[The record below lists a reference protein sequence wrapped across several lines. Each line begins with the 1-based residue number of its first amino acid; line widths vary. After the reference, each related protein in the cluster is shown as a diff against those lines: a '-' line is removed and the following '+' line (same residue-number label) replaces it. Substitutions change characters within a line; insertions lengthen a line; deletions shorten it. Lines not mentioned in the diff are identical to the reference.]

1 MSEDAGVS
9 GGRRF
14 KRERGAGT
22 PTQTEAEK
30 YLIYIVKLYP
40 TSDNQWYL
48 HSNLWS
54 ESLCHC
60 VDGRVN
66 TAFLVGRKL
75 QRGRTSASVPRP
87 SSECRGGPPEA
98 LCPPPSRE
106 NEAVLEGGHVPQVA
120 AARVTL

>member
-1 MSEDAGVS
+1 MS

-40 TSDNQWYL
+40 ISSDNQWYL
-48 HSNLWS
+48 HSSLWS
-54 ESLCHC
+54 ESLCLC
-60 VDGRVN
+60 VDGRAN
-66 TAFLVGRKL
+66 IAFLVGRKS

-87 SSECRGGPPEA
+87 PSECRGGPPEA